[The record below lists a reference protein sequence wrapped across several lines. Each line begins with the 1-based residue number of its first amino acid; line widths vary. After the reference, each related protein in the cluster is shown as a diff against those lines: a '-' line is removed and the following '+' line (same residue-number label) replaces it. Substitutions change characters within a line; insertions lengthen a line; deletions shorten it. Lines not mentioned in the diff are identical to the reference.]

1 MNKISVLLFISIS
14 TFAQQDSIT
23 YKYWVKFTDK
33 DNSVFSVNNPEY
45 FLSQRAI
52 DRRNSQNISI
62 QIQDLPINNWYV
74 DSIRNLG
81 FEIINRSKWFNGVIL
96 ATNDSS
102 LSNKI
107 DFPFVKSIYYFGNW
121 NENKSNQKIKSK
133 LEIFIQKEISLLS
146 QIRLKHTT
154 KE

>member
-1 MNKISVLLFISIS
+1 MNKIFVLLFISIS

-23 YKYWVKFTDK
+23 YKYWVEFMDK

-52 DRRNSQNISI
+52 ERRNNQNISI
-62 QIQDLPINNWYV
+62 QIQDLPINNWYI

-81 FEIINRSKWFNGVIL
+81 FEIINCSKWFNGVIL
-96 ATNDSS
+96 TTNDSS

-107 DFPFVKSIYYFGNW
+107 DLPFVKSIL
-121 NENKSNQKIKSK
+121 I
-133 LEIFIQKEISLLS
+133 LLIAMIV
-146 QIRLKHTT
+146 QANF
-154 KE
+154 